1 MNLSNI
7 PKLIILLFCAFFIL
21 FVAKYAINLPYQ
33 DDVNLLQTTLIK
45 NDPKAL
51 ILNLFSADSDHIQ
64 VYPKLT
70 AILQYK
76 IFGLVDFKWLAIWMN
91 LLVITALFFLISIP
105 KNIKKH
111 YSFLPI
117 FLFILQPQL
126 YEISFW
132 VLPGLQH
139 SYALLFVI
147 LSVYCLDIRKKYNWL
162 SLFWAASATFCT
174 GNGLLAFFGIIYILF
189 LYRKPIWYALGSF
202 LVCFSIY
209 LTAYKP
215 SPAVTNSLNFANIFN
230 FMGLFWASPFEVFNR
245 LHLHKTGGIVIFVA
259 FILIGLFISIQTFKT
274 KSIASLPVMKL
285 LSVLIFCAGTGL
297 LISLSREYDV
307 IFSRFQFYAFM
318 GFSAIYLIILE
329 TTNAHRQKFVV
340 ISIGGLFTIISLFS
354 YFSNFVKIENM
365 SNKYLAD
372 TFNWS
377 QNKTMMMV
385 DQPFLDLVDEVYNK
399 NTKITNQIVDN
410 KVLNE
415 LINNTL
421 SHKPTKGNQLKLEQD
436 LYPRRYFAK
445 QHFLLLEENFDNK
458 INLNESYFLIFS
470 NKNKNYIIAPQLFA
484 NFKGHFLK
492 THEYYKKG
500 FFADIPTLNF
510 EKGIYHIYYLHKNKN
525 NQFKLFDTGRKINF
539 LNPIPVII
547 N

>member
-1 MNLSNI
+1 MKLSII
-7 PKLIILLFCAFFIL
+7 PKSIILLFCAFFIL
-21 FVAKYAINLPYQ
+21 FVAKYAVNLPYQ

-45 NDPKAL
+45 NDFKAL
-51 ILNLFSADSDHIQ
+51 VLNLFSADSDHIQ

-70 AILQYK
+70 ALLQYK

-91 LLVITALFFLISIP
+91 LLVIIALFFLISIP
-105 KNIKKH
+105 QNIKK
-111 YSFLPI
+111 YFYFLPI
-117 FLFILQPQL
+117 FLFLLQPQL

-147 LSVYCLDIRKKYNWL
+147 LSVYSLDIQKKYNWI
-162 SLFWAASATFCT
+162 SMFWAASATFCT
-174 GNGLLAFFGIIYILF
+174 GNGLLAFFGIIYILI
-189 LYRKPIWYALGSF
+189 LYRRPIWYALGSF
-202 LVCFSIY
+202 LACFAIY
-209 LTAYKP
+209 LADYKP
-215 SPAVTNSLNFANIFN
+215 SPAVTNSLDFANIFN
-230 FMGLFWASPFEVFNR
+230 FQAMFWASPFEVFNR
-245 LHLHKTGGIVIFVA
+245 LHLQKIGGIVVFVA
-259 FILIGLFISIQTFKT
+259 FVLIGLYTTVQIFKS
-274 KSIASLPVMKL
+274 KSIASLPLAKL
-285 LSVLIFCAGTGL
+285 LSVLLFCAGTGL
-297 LISLSREYDV
+297 LISISREYDV
-307 IFSRFQFYAFM
+307 IFSRFQFYAFI
-318 GFSAIYLIILE
+318 GFSIIYLIILE
-329 TTNAHRQKFVV
+329 KTNSNSQKFVA

-385 DQPFLDLVDEVYNK
+385 DQPFLNLVDGVYNK

-421 SHKPTKGNQLKLEQD
+421 SHKPIKENQLKLEQD

-445 QHFLLLEENFDNK
+445 QHFLLSAENFDKK
-458 INLNESYFLIFS
+458 INLNESYFLVFT

-492 THEYYKKG
+492 TKEYYKKG
-500 FFADIPTLNF
+500 FFADIPILNF
-510 EKGIYHIYYLHKNKN
+510 EKGIYHIYYLHKNKKA
-525 NQFKLFDTGRKINF
+525 QLTLFDSYQKIN
-539 LNPIPVII
+539 LTKPIPEII